1 MSVEI
6 FLPPMLQ
13 VMAGDEKQV
22 ACTGNTIGNCLNDL
36 IEKYPQMKL
45 KVFGRNGKLA
55 NGVNVFLNGT
65 NVLPDKLSSPVR
77 DGDKIHVSFL
87 VLGG

>member
-13 VMAGDEKQV
+13 VMAGNVKQV
-22 ACTGNTIGNCLNDL
+22 TCTGNTVGNCLNDL
-36 IEKYPQMKL
+36 IEKYPQIERKL
-45 KVFGRNGKLA
+45 FSRNGKLA
-55 NGVNVFLNGT
+55 NGVNVFLNGV
-65 NVLPDKLSSPVR
+65 NVLPEALSTPAL